1 MEYAEALIRSIERQR
16 NDALNLCAQLMAQNE
31 VLQARLRD
39 AQPMGLPLPPEATE
53 TGMAPAPVPAQQP

>member
-39 AQPMGLPLPPEATE
+39 TQPMGLPLPPEATE
-53 TGMAPAPVPAQQP
+53 TGSSSYPVPTPQQ